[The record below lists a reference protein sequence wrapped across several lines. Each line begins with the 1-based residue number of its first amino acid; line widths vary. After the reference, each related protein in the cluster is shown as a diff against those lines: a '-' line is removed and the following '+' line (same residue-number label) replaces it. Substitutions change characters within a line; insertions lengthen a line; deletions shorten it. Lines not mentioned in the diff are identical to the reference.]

1 MKNIYLVWMMNDD
14 TEPILTGVATT
25 EEKAKKM
32 IEKSK
37 EIFEDAFEY
46 NVQSWEEDV
55 ITIDDVKH
63 EF

>member
-14 TEPILTGVATT
+14 TESILIGVATT
-25 EEKAKKM
+25 EEKANKM

-37 EIFEDAFEY
+37 EIFEDDFEY
-46 NVQSWEEDV
+46 NVQPWEEDV
-55 ITIDDVKH
+55 IIIDDVKH

>member
-1 MKNIYLVWMMNDD
+1 MNNIYLVWMTNEDI
-14 TEPILTGVATT
+14 EPMIIGVATT

-37 EIFEDAFEY
+37 ETFEDAFEY
-46 NVQSWEEDV
+46 NIQPWKEDV